1 MGRKSLQV
9 KGYSPESIKALFN
22 SDDRYKIG
30 MRLYAVYQ
38 VSLGQPSR
46 KLEDFYNTSFK
57 QITNW
62 VHRFERE
69 GLDGLR
75 DKPGRG
81 RRSRLSADQQDRLSK
96 LIMDESPVDYGFN
109 TDTWTGPILIE
120 WIKSQ
125 FDIVFKKAQIYNI
138 LRKNGFKKWLINNT
152 KLELVYLPPYSP
164 ELNPIERAW
173 WYMRKKITHNRYVKT
188 LKERK
193 VVFWKMFSHFQQ
205 PNDELLRV
213 CEINY

>member
-138 LRKNGFKKWLINNT
+138 LRKNGVLINNT